1 MLIKPMP
8 SPNNTNREQLYI
20 LQGGRGA
27 LNRRGMAYDSMGP
40 TPTNRRGLAYD
51 TAEPDTV
58 KQILD
63 FAKQNLS
70 PKALHDLSQALLAA
84 AYRDGY
90 PSPGEIAAAADDGP
104 SVDPMQTRGRSPA
117 ARLGSDSAATRSLL
131 RRFPEIAKII
141 NGRTPSTAAA
151 DSAALQETYSR
162 FPELSRLGPAE
173 TARRRVPSVGVD
185 SAAAKS
191 LNERFGLDR
200 IKSA

>member
-1 MLIKPMP
+1 MLITPMP
-8 SPNNTNREQLYI
+8 SPNNTNREKLYI

-90 PSPGEIAAAADDGP
+90 PSPGEMAVAADDEP
-104 SVDPMQTRGRSPA
+104 SVDPMQTRGKSPG
-117 ARLGSDSAATRSLL
+117 ARLGADSSGTEGLYQRFPDL
-131 RRFPEIAKII
+131 RRI
-141 NGRTPSTAAA
+141 GRA
-151 DSAALQETYSR
+151 
-162 FPELSRLGPAE
+162 
-173 TARRRVPSVGVD
+173 
-185 SAAAKS
+185 
-191 LNERFGLDR
+191 
-200 IKSA
+200 

>member
-1 MLIKPMP
+1 MIIKPMP
-8 SPNNTNREQLYI
+8 SPAGSNKEKLFI
-20 LQGGRGA
+20 LQGGKGA

-58 KQILD
+58 EQIVAW
-63 FAKQNLS
+63 AKENLT

-84 AYRDGY
+84 AYRAGY
-90 PSPGEIAAAADDGP
+90 PSPGEMAGVADDEP
-104 SVDPMQTRGRSPA
+104 SVDPMRTKGRAPG
-117 ARLGSDSAATRSLL
+117 ARLGSDSPAARSLL
-131 RRFPEIAKII
+131 RRLPEIAKII

-162 FPELSRLGPAE
+162 FPELSRLGPVE
-173 TARRRVPSVGVD
+173 PARRRVPSVD
-185 SAAAKS
+185 SAATRS